1 MISSKSGMSEYR
13 PSIDCGE
20 LLITNCTVWRITIG
34 SLPREDDE
42 LKAQLL
48 ELATSSGENDP
59 SDALYYWLEDRDS
72 LAYIDGP
79 KYSSDMVLQAG
90 DTRVYFSE
98 LLSSGASK
106 EVIGIQ
112 TIEEPADSL
121 LCYSER
127 IGYGELPSIPI
138 CGNDDENLASFIRP
152 QRREDLLEYAPKVQI
167 LTKVWK
173 TPIYSFEMF
182 VGLSYNSG
190 DVFDWQD
197 NWGDGSYSSWDDE
210 TDANI
215 MKPRKNAPPEE
226 CQWEYIDSDALSS
239 LVEQICDRSQS

>member
-1 MISSKSGMSEYR
+1 MSEYK
-13 PSIDCGE
+13 PLIDCGE
-20 LLITNCTVWRITIG
+20 LLIANCTVWRITIG
-34 SLPREDDE
+34 SLPQEDNK

-59 SDALYYWLEDRDS
+59 NDALYYWLEDRDN

-90 DTRVYFSE
+90 DARVYFSE

-106 EVIGIQ
+106 KIIGTH
-112 TIEEPADSL
+112 TIEEPANSL

-127 IGYGELPSIPI
+127 IGNGELPSIPI
-138 CGNDDENLASFIRP
+138 CGNDDESLLSFTGP
-152 QRREDLLEYAPKVQI
+152 QRKEDLLGHATKIQI
-167 LTKVWK
+167 LTKVWE

-190 DVFDWQD
+190 GVFDWQD

-215 MKPRKNAPPEE
+215 MKPRKNSPPEE

-239 LVEQICDRSQS
+239 LVEQICDSFQS

>member
-1 MISSKSGMSEYR
+1 MSEYK
-13 PSIDCGE
+13 SLIDCGD
-20 LLITNCTVWRITIG
+20 LLINNCTIWRITIG
-34 SLPREDDE
+34 SLPQDGNK

-48 ELATSSGENDP
+48 DLATSSGESDP
-59 SDALYYWLEDRDS
+59 YDALYYWLEDKDNV
-72 LAYIDGP
+72 AYIDGP

-90 DTRVYFSE
+90 DTRAYFSE

-106 EVIGIQ
+106 KVIGIQ

-127 IGYGELPSIPI
+127 IGNGELPNIPI
-138 CGNDDENLASFIRP
+138 CGNEDETLISFTRP
-152 QRREDLLEYAPKVQI
+152 QSKEDLLAHAAKIQI
-167 LTKVWK
+167 LTRVWE

-182 VGLSYNSG
+182 VGLSYNSE
-190 DVFDWQD
+190 DLLDWQD

-215 MKPRKNAPPEE
+215 MKPRKDAPPEE
-226 CQWEYIDSDALSS
+226 CQWEYIDSDALTS
-239 LVEQICDRSQS
+239 LVEQICDKLRTCS